1 MAWQLEGAQAMV
13 NMPKPDAAK
22 RFATKRHPERRD
34 FALADPYPKPYP
46 VVKFGTLLAPRVVAH
61 AFRACIIHTAQENNY
76 RSGTY
81 AEYDLETKSR
91 QKLEQDII
99 WEPGRVQMLRT
110 VWLAGLIVPSPYS
123 QHRSWESG
131 PEFLGIRSRVPGYLV
146 SNSWEPGPQFL

>member
-1 MAWQLEGAQAMV
+1 M
-13 NMPKPDAAK
+13 
-22 RFATKRHPERRD
+22 
-34 FALADPYPKPYP
+34 
-46 VVKFGTLLAPRVVAH
+46 VAH